1 MAAPAA
7 GFETLCPLAV
17 ADHARFFESWLRRIA
32 PDTPQEIPLG
42 DTHQDQAN
50 GDESACRPG
59 GFAAPEERWCPNVSN
74 GFITDPW
81 LPKSWRQSLG
91 GSRCG
96 RSAFTAN
103 R

>member
-7 GFETLCPLAV
+7 GFETLFPLAV
-17 ADHARFFESWLRRIA
+17 ANHARFFTSWLRRIA
-32 PDTPQEIPLG
+32 PDT
-42 DTHQDQAN
+42 HQDQAN
-50 GDESACRPG
+50 GKESACRPG
-59 GFAAPEERWCPNVSN
+59 GVAAPEERWCRNASN

-81 LPKSWRQSLG
+81 LPFSRCQSLG